1 MEGKNVIIIGG
12 GPAGIS
18 AALYTVR
25 AGIDTA
31 IILHGESALDN
42 AESIENFYGF
52 PGGISGPELRDRGI
66 EQAKKLG
73 VKILEEEVLGL
84 DFGSKPV
91 VKTQA
96 GRHEADAVIIAMGS
110 QRKAPAI
117 EGIKEFEGRG
127 VSYCAICDG
136 FFYKGKTVAVLGG
149 GDYADSEASE
159 LEPLAERVIRL
170 TDAEAIEKFAG
181 DDKIRSVEYKDGSSD
196 EIDGLFIAYGT
207 AGPGDLAKKMGIML
221 NGNSI
226 IVNENMETNVP
237 GFYAAGDCTGG
248 LMQVSKAVADGAIA
262 GTSVVKYL
270 RS

>member
-1 MEGKNVIIIGG
+1 MEGKKVIIIGG
-12 GPAGIS
+12 GPAGVS

-25 AGIDTA
+25 AGIDTT

-52 PGGISGPELRDRGI
+52 PGGISGPELRDRGLK
-66 EQAKKLG
+66 QAKALG
-73 VKILEEEVLGL
+73 VTILEEEVVGL
-84 DFGSKPV
+84 DFGAKPV
-91 VKTQA
+91 VKTQV
-96 GRHEADAVIIAMGS
+96 GTHEADAVIIAMGS
-110 QRKAPAI
+110 QRKAPDI

-159 LEPLAERVIRL
+159 LEPLAEKVIRL
-170 TDAEAIEKFAG
+170 TDADARFTG
-181 DDKIRSVEYKDGSSD
+181 DDKIHAVEYKDGSTE

-221 NGNSI
+221 DGNKI

-248 LMQVSKAVADGAIA
+248 LLQVSKAVADGAIA
-262 GTSVVKYL
+262 GTSAVKHL